1 LEHGQNYGA
10 AVADKKLM
18 LTGQEGPFADKHSFF
33 GEK

>member
-1 LEHGQNYGA
+1 VHDQNYGA

-18 LTGQEGPFADKHSFF
+18 LTGQGQPFADKDSFF

>member
-1 LEHGQNYGA
+1 MTKITGA

-18 LTGQEGPFADKHSFF
+18 LTGQGIPFADNDSFF